1 MIAERHE
8 NQVSPRETEIGCHP
22 RPLRADRTFG
32 YLHNYI
38 RTDWINVRYIF
49 NGDSFT
55 RPFVR
60 PPINFFDAAVE
71 RSRNRVPKMKEC
83 VFFEADVD
91 KHRLQAHLNVSN
103 LALEN
108 AADDVSG
115 ALTFDAVFLQPAVL
129 EQRDTGFEF
138 FDAENELVAGL
149 SRGKPQNLFYLL
161 YHKIEVVE

>member
-1 MIAERHE
+1 
-8 NQVSPRETEIGCHP
+8 
-22 RPLRADRTFG
+22 
-32 YLHNYI
+32 
-38 RTDWINVRYIF
+38 
-49 NGDSFT
+49 
-55 RPFVR
+55 
-60 PPINFFDAAVE
+60 
-71 RSRNRVPKMKEC
+71 MKEC

-129 EQRDTGFEF
+129 EQRDAGFEF